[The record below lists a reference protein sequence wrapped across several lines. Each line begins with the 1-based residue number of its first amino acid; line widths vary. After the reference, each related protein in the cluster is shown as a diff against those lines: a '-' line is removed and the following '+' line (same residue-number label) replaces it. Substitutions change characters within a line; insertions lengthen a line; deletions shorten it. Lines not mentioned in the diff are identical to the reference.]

1 MWLIFYHYKTALESR
16 KKHFLKR
23 GVMWGD
29 PFCKI
34 HFLKGGRDILLAKK
48 IILDLRLLVFSV
60 VSIIKNIL
68 VKTYI

>member
-1 MWLIFYHYKTALESR
+1 
-16 KKHFLKR
+16 
-23 GVMWGD
+23 MWGD

-34 HFLKGGRDILLAKK
+34 HFLKGGHAILLAKK

-68 VKTYI
+68 NKTYI